1 MKKKISVIITLFR
14 TPLDK
19 IKNLNQYKNF
29 NLFIF
34 EQEKTNKS
42 ENFLKKKL
50 NFKFNYFGSRKN
62 IGLGKASNFLLNKVK
77 SNYCLFTQPDVKIKY
92 SSIYALKNF
101 LKKDKNAICISP
113 SSLRTNKKNLF
124 EIKDK
129 IDFSCILI
137 DVQKM
142 RKIGFFDEDY
152 FLYWEDIDLM
162 NRIRKSKYHML
173 KANNVYFQ
181 HYASTSSKN
190 SNAIKIIRNKNYIY
204 GELLYD
210 FKNNKLRIIKIFRKI
225 FQNLFLIFFYI
236 LIFRIKDCKIE
247 ISKIFGINKFIFFY
261 FKKKMII

>member
-1 MKKKISVIITLFR
+1 MKNNISVIVTLFR
-14 TPLDK
+14 TPFDK

-29 NLFIF
+29 NMFIF
-34 EQEKTNKS
+34 QQEKTDKS
-42 ENFLKKKL
+42 QNILKKKL
-50 NFKFNYFGSRKN
+50 NFKFNYFGSREN
-62 IGLGKASNFLLNKVK
+62 IGLGRASNFLLNQVK
-77 SNYCLFTQPDVKIKY
+77 SNYCLFTQPDIRIKY
-92 SSIYALKNF
+92 SSVLT
-101 LKKDKNAICISP
+101 LKKIIEKNKKAICISP
-113 SSLRTNKKNLF
+113 SSLRVNKKNLF

-137 DVQKM
+137 DVKKM
-142 RKIGFFDEDY
+142 KKIGFFDEDY

-190 SNAIKIIRNKNYIY
+190 NNAIKIIRNKNYIY

-236 LIFRIKDCKIE
+236 LIFRIKDCRIR
-247 ISKIFGINKFIFFY
+247 ISKLFGINKFVFFY
-261 FKKKMII
+261 FKKKLIK